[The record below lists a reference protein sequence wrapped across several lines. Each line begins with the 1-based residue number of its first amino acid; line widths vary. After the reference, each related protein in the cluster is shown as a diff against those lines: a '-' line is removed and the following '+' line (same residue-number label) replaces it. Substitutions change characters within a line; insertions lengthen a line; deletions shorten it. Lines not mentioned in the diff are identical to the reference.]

1 MPLAHGAETKGWD
14 LVFLRGFTTCGME
27 YDVISHEDV
36 KKLVDKAPVSNVSN
50 NERVKRWRRN
60 NRAAYNA
67 YMREYMREWRKRNAD
82 KKGNRDPHPE

>member
-1 MPLAHGAETKGWD
+1 M
-14 LVFLRGFTTCGME
+14 
-27 YDVISHEDV
+27 DVTAHEDV

-67 YMREYMREWRKRNAD
+67 YMRGYMVEWRKRKRAEKQNEQNILREHRT
-82 KKGNRDPHPE
+82 GRSPSGGQ